1 MAIKLKDSKDIFDI
15 WRLAHKYSCDDFH
28 RMLFH
33 KIRNEDKIRTK
44 DFESKDLIKWSELSR
59 KLSGSDN
66 SIRPNKIPKKYER
79 KVNRLLWILDLWERW
94 ANRV

>member
-1 MAIKLKDSKDIFDI
+1 MNIN
-15 WRLAHKYSCDDFH
+15 
-28 RMLFH
+28 M
-33 KIRNEDKIRTK
+33 
-44 DFESKDLIKWSELSR
+44 SKDLIKWSELSR

-79 KVNRLLWILDLWERW
+79 KVNRLLLILDLWERW